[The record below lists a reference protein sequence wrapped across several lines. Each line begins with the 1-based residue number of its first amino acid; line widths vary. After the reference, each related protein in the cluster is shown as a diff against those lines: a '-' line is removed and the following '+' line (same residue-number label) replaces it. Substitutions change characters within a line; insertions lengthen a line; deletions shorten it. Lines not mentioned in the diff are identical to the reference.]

1 MQETFLRSFA
11 EAEATLHEFRTNP
24 ANIELLERI
33 GMLIANCFENRGRVF
48 CCGNGGSMADALHF
62 AEECTGRFKEDR
74 QPYPALAL
82 GEATHLSCVSNDYG
96 FDHVFSR
103 QVDAFGHDG
112 DVLIMLT
119 TSGNSQNL
127 IEAAKA
133 AKKRGVI
140 TVGIVG
146 RGGGKLATLCDL
158 LLDVPGQSSDRIQE
172 IHMMALHALVE
183 AVESVL
189 EKPQA

>member
-11 EAEATLHEFRTNP
+11 EAEAALNQFRFNS

-33 GMLIANCFENRGRVF
+33 GMLIADCFRNRGRVF

-74 QPYPALAL
+74 QPYPAMAL
-82 GEATHLSCVSNDYG
+82 GEATHSSCVSNDYG
-96 FDHVFSR
+96 FEQVFSR
-103 QVDAFGHDG
+103 QVDAFGHAG
-112 DVLIMLT
+112 DVLMLLST
-119 TSGNSQNL
+119 TGNSENL
-127 IEAAKA
+127 LRAVQA
-133 AKKRGVI
+133 AKKRGVK
-140 TVGIVG
+140 TVAFVG
-146 RGGGKLATLCDL
+146 RGGGKLGPICDYV
-158 LLDVPGQSSDRIQE
+158 LDAPGQSSDRIQE

-189 EKPQA
+189 EQPQD